1 MATDPVERIRT
12 EERQS
17 PFSANLRKRAV
28 GFAQLAHAPGHPYL
42 SVYIDWRP
50 EGESPGVR
58 PGKIKLENRIT
69 EQRRALKDAGK
80 DTREFDADV
89 ERVTR
94 FLDDGID
101 PAVHGMFL
109 LACDAH
115 DVFETVQLAIPVDT
129 TAMLGPTPSLRRLVT
144 VIEDYPRF
152 AVLHADQ
159 HEASLYVINRAT
171 PESTVSLES
180 NDYPRKQ
187 QQGGWSQQ
195 RFQARQDERVSHFAR
210 AVAEETRRQLDDE
223 QVKLL
228 VLSVGEVFGSALQE
242 DLHQTVKDRIVGE
255 IRLDNNASE
264 SEIITAALPVVE
276 QAERDREANA
286 ILTWQDAV
294 GAGTQGAA
302 GTEDVLLALESGQV
316 MTLLMSDD
324 FEADGWADFGMD
336 LYGAGG
342 IPAEHPA
349 GGELENLVKVDLDEQ
364 FIRRALQTSARIKI
378 VPATNAARLHHRGGV
393 GAILRY

>member
-28 GFAQLAHAPGHPYL
+28 GFAQLGHASKHPYL

-58 PGKIKLENRIT
+58 PGKIKLENRIA
-69 EQRRALKDAGK
+69 ELHRELKDAGQ
-80 DTREFDADV
+80 DTREFDTDV
-89 ERVTR
+89 ERVTH
-94 FLDDGID
+94 FMDDGVD

-115 DVFETVQLAIPVDT
+115 EVFETVQLAVPLDT
-129 TAMLGPTPSLRRLVT
+129 SATLGPIPSLRRLVN
-144 VIEDYPRF
+144 VIETYPRF

-159 HEASLYVINRAT
+159 HEASLYIINRAT
-171 PESTVSLES
+171 PESILSLERKES
-180 NDYPRKQ
+180 PRTDPRNTGTRSPPRQ
-187 QQGGWSQQ
+187 HQGGWSQR
-195 RFQARQDERVSHFAR
+195 RFQTQQDERVSHFAK
-210 AVAEETRRQLDDE
+210 AVAEETRRHLDEE

-228 VLSVGEVFGSALQE
+228 VLSVSEVFGSALQE

-255 IRLDNNASE
+255 LRLDNNASE

-286 ILTWQDAV
+286 IVT
-294 GAGTQGAA
+294 
-302 GTEDVLLALESGQV
+302 
-316 MTLLMSDD
+316 
-324 FEADGWADFGMD
+324 
-336 LYGAGG
+336 
-342 IPAEHPA
+342 
-349 GGELENLVKVDLDEQ
+349 
-364 FIRRALQTSARIKI
+364 
-378 VPATNAARLHHRGGV
+378 
-393 GAILRY
+393 